1 MDGTSLQLGRLV
13 WWVRLGLW
21 ASELIMCALLGTRL
35 VLSMITVNPY
45 SNPRKLEH
53 LCFHPVYADENVDIT
68 VQLEMQRQI
77 REEQC
82 RACRGYRS
90 TSRRPDGRVNA

>member
-35 VLSMITVNPY
+35 VLSMITVNAY
-45 SNPRKLEH
+45 SNPRRSEH
-53 LCFHPVYADENVDIT
+53 LCFPPF
-68 VQLEMQRQI
+68 MQMRM
-77 REEQC
+77 
-82 RACRGYRS
+82 
-90 TSRRPDGRVNA
+90 